1 MGERARENPN
11 GSKMRGPLPVENF
24 LLGKSIT
31 GMNPGFPYVEQ
42 SGLISTTWNAGPE
55 DLQTDWQV
63 P

>member
-1 MGERARENPN
+1 M
-11 GSKMRGPLPVENF
+11 ENF